1 MNWLNAFELI
11 CYIIVV
17 ILLIDTIRKKDYNS
31 IFTFCAA
38 ALVGFAMEL
47 LAVSVTDIYYYSN
60 DFWLSLGKVPHQ
72 FPVFGGLMW
81 GGLTVYAIK
90 LAKKFGCGKL
100 LTGLIAGMFV
110 VTMDILLDVVAIRL
124 NGGFWI
130 WAGSPVTLAISNQSF
145 MSVIWVNFLGY
156 MIETP
161 AVVFLTLK
169 VREKTRETDFK
180 KQTQGM
186 FFVAFGGIL
195 ITTAGSLV
203 SLLLNSITND
213 WFACTAF
220 LAVWFVMFAVIIIK
234 AIKSK
239 LKITE
244 PKRWDIPMLLF
255 WLALYAYCIAAV
267 ISLNI
272 HAAYLWFL
280 VIGIFFAV
288 GTVYFCI
295 AEQKQ
300 GNPK

>member
-17 ILLIDTIRKKDYNS
+17 ILLIDTIRKKDYHS
-31 IFTFCAA
+31 LFTFGAA

-47 LAVSVTDIYYYSN
+47 LAVSVTDIYYYSK

-81 GGLTVYAIK
+81 GGLTVYSIE
-90 LAKKFGCGKL
+90 LANKFGCGKL

-124 NGGFWI
+124 NGGFWT

-161 AVVFLTLK
+161 AVVFLTLR

-180 KQTQGM
+180 KQTLGM
-186 FFVAFGGIL
+186 FFVAIGGIV
-195 ITTAGSLV
+195 ITAAGSLV
-203 SLLLNSITND
+203 SLLLNSITNN
-213 WFACTAF
+213 WFSCIAF
-220 LAVWFVMFAVIIIK
+220 LAVWLVMLGVIIKK

-280 VIGIFFAV
+280 VIGIFFAI
-288 GTVYFCI
+288 GTAYFCI
-295 AEQKQ
+295 AEQEAM
-300 GNPK
+300 